1 MRSSISASVCASRAY
16 DLGVGCAQLVDVV
29 GGDGADRAEVLGQD
43 QVGLQGFEQR
53 AVDRVQGASVADR
66 RADGFIDFGA
76 RQPRCVDAR
85 DGHDR
90 EAANLGWPVALLRN
104 ADE

>member
-1 MRSSISASVCASRAY
+1 LRKLA
-16 DLGVGCAQLVDVV
+16 DVV

-43 QVGLQGFEQR
+43 QLGLECLEQR
-53 AVDRVQGASVADR
+53 AVDRVQWASLADR
-66 RADGFIDFGA
+66 LAHGLVDFHAGQA
-76 RQPRCVDAR
+76 GRVDAGG
-85 DGHDR
+85 GHHR